1 MENVLAA
8 AAAENGAAGTGRLA
22 QWLEGALPTAVSWG
36 WKILGLLLLYL
47 VGSRLIKI
55 FLRLIRKAMAKSPL
69 EKTIQVMGYHV
80 VQVLLYMVLISVML
94 KTVGYEAASLV
105 ALVGSAGLSI
115 GLAFQGS
122 LSNFAGG
129 VLILVTKPFKI
140 GDYIE
145 EDTQKNSGTVVNIGL
160 CYTKLVTPDE
170 RTVVIPNG
178 TLANASLTNYST
190 QGKRRVEVSVGISYR
205 DDLKKAKEVLNET
218 LEQVPRR
225 LPDSE
230 VNVFVDRLGESAV
243 MLKGWLWSSSQDY
256 LRVKWD
262 ATEQVKLALDEAG
275 ISIPYPQ
282 VDVHMTEGEQRK

>member
-1 MENVLAA
+1 MLAA
-8 AAAENGAAGTGRLA
+8 AAEAGQIAL
-22 QWLEGALPTAVSWG
+22 WLDALMPSVIRG
-36 WKILGLLLLYL
+36 FWKIVGLLVLYL
-47 VGSRLIKI
+47 IGSRVIRFL
-55 FLRLIRKAMAKSPL
+55 LRLLRRALERSPL
-69 EKTIQVMGYHV
+69 EKTIQVMGFHV
-80 VQVLLYMVLISVML
+80 VQVLLYMVLISMML
-94 KTVGYEAASLV
+94 RTVGFEAASLV
-105 ALVGSAGLSI
+105 AIIGSAGLSI
-115 GLAFQGS
+115 GLAFQGT

-145 EDTQKNSGTVVNIGL
+145 EDTEKNCGTVASISL

-205 DDLKKAKEVLNET
+205 DDLKKAKAVLTET
-218 LEQVPRR
+218 LEQTPRR

-230 VNVFVDRLGESAV
+230 VDVFVDQLGESAV

-262 ATEQVKLALDEAG
+262 ATERVKLALDEAG